1 MKNQNEKSGK
11 RGRPVN
17 PNSPRQQRLNQ
28 LAQRV
33 ANGETVKRGRPS
45 KTTKA
50 PYPKSKIFL
59 GTENVAMDENVDI
72 LPATILIKQS

>member
-33 ANGETVKRGRPS
+33 ANGELLKRGRP
-45 KTTKA
+45 KKQEAIANT
-50 PYPKSKIFL
+50 I
-59 GTENVAMDENVDI
+59 
-72 LPATILIKQS
+72 ATAA